1 VARGDGGGALTA
13 DAADAAPAAGGAQRA
28 PEAQPSIAL
37 SICVPCYSSPR
48 EMVQESIDSAASQL
62 PDGAELVV
70 LPNGPAAIEVVES
83 LSLPPTARV
92 EPSAEVLDLVT
103 NWNRC
108 LAAANGSL
116 IHFLHEDDAVAPG
129 FYRAI
134 MAAAERYPEAAIYST
149 ASQAYDAP
157 LPPPEALDAEPTFID
172 GYDAARFLLVDDRH
186 SCGNIVLTRRVVEQR
201 GGFLAEY
208 AYSVDEE
215 AYLRY
220 AAGGGIGLHPAPL
233 YRNRVHPGQV
243 RYASWLRPEF
253 VREFVGGR
261 IEGARAFGSEA
272 RSLAE
277 RTSVDRVVSTVVTI
291 ALAGYR
297 TEAVAQLE
305 ELERFLR
312 PTRFR
317 RVRVAK
323 AVCRS
328 RTALALVR
336 LRRRVVGRLRR

>member
-1 VARGDGGGALTA
+1 MVASGGAAVTDAASNRGDVGRGL
-13 DAADAAPAAGGAQRA
+13 
-28 PEAQPSIAL
+28 PSPIAL
-37 SICVPCYSSPR
+37 SICIPCYSSPR
-48 EMVQESIDSAASQL
+48 EMVQESIESAAAQL
-62 PDGAELVV
+62 PDGAELIV
-70 LPNGPAAIEVVES
+70 LPNGPDAIEVVGT
-83 LSLPPTARV
+83 LSLPPSARV
-92 EPSAEVLDLVT
+92 EPSSDVLDLVS

-108 LAAANGSL
+108 LDAANGAL

-134 MAAAERYPEAAIYST
+134 LSAAERFPDAAIYST

-157 LPPPEALDAEPTFID
+157 LPSPEALNAEPALFE
-172 GYDAARFLLVDDRH
+172 GLDAARFLLVDDRH
-186 SCGNIVLTRRVVEQR
+186 SCGNIVLTRRVVEER
-201 GGFLAEY
+201 GGFLQEY

-220 AAGGGIGLHPAPL
+220 AAAGGIGFHPAPL

-272 RSLAE
+272 RALAE
-277 RTSVDRVVSTVVTI
+277 RTSIDRIVSALVTV

-297 TEAVAQLE
+297 DEAVAQLE

-312 PTRFR
+312 PARSR

-328 RTALALVR
+328 RAALALVR
-336 LRRRVVGRLRR
+336 LRRRLRR